1 MNRVA
6 ALLVT
11 AGTIWIAAIV
21 SVPSETQ
28 GQLTTVERVASTPWW
43 PTKPGV
49 GTAQYVGM
57 VSCARCHQRIA
68 ESQAR
73 TAMARTA
80 QRAGESEA
88 LKTHE
93 VLSFKSGGQ
102 IHEIRTSNGTSEYSV
117 SDGKDALSNLL
128 GWAFGAGKVGQ
139 TFLFERD
146 GAMYEARASYFDGKG
161 ALDVTPGRAL
171 DRPADLEAALGRR
184 LPPPETRRCFAC
196 HTTTLTVRAGLPRDI
211 VPGVTCEA
219 CHGPGKGHVDAVQE
233 DRVSEGRAA
242 IVNPAT
248 FNAID
253 AVDFCGACHGT
264 YWDVTLAGEKGVKA
278 LRSQPFRLQNSRC
291 WSEGDRRMTCV
302 SCHDPHQPLER
313 EPRSYDGPCLQC
325 HRAVEGNSTTGA
337 HARSCGARQR
347 ERCSACHMP
356 KYRVDEMHASFTDH
370 LIRRPVSG
378 PEPRLPA
385 RH

>member
-11 AGTIWIAAIV
+11 AGTIWIAAIAN
-21 SVPSETQ
+21 VPSETQ
-28 GQLTTVERVASTPWW
+28 GQLTTVERVAGTPWW

-49 GTAQYVGM
+49 ATAEYAGRA
-57 VSCARCHQRIA
+57 SCARCHQRIA
-68 ESQAR
+68 ESQER

-80 QRAGESEA
+80 QRAGESET

-93 VLSFKSGGQ
+93 LLRLRIGGHL
-102 IHEIRTSNGTSEYSV
+102 HEIRTSNGTSEYSV
-117 SDGKDALSNLL
+117 SDGKDALANAL

-139 TFLFERD
+139 TFLFERH
-146 GAMYEARASYFDGKG
+146 GAMYEARASYFDGKR

-171 DRPADLEAALGRR
+171 DRPVDLEAALGRR
-184 LPPPETRRCFAC
+184 LPPAETRRCFAC
-196 HTTTLTVRAGLPRDI
+196 HSTTLTVAAGLPRDI

-278 LRSQPFRLQNSRC
+278 LRSQPFRLQSSRC
-291 WSEGDRRMTCV
+291 WGEGDRRITCV
-302 SCHDPHQPLER
+302 ACHDPHQALER
-313 EPRSYDGPCLQC
+313 EPQSYDGRCLQC
-325 HRAVEGNSTTGA
+325 HRAVGGSAVTGPP
-337 HARSCGARQR
+337 ARSCSAGQR
-347 ERCSACHMP
+347 ERCVACHMP
-356 KYRVDEMHASFTDH
+356 KYRVAEMHASFTDH
-370 LIRRPVSG
+370 LIRVVR
-378 PEPRLPA
+378 RD
-385 RH
+385 